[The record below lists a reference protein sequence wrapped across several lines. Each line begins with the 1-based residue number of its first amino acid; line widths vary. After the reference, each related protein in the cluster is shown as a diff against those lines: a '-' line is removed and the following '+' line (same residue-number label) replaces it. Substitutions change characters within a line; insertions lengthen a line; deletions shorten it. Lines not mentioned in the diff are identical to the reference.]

1 MIPAMAPP
9 EMCLRLGCAFE
20 SPDPE
25 PQLSDW
31 ALSTSEV
38 TVRRSKVYE
47 YISVMF
53 RTVSQKSH
61 PEEVVAF
68 GGDGGIFKYFKK

>member
-9 EMCLRLGCAFE
+9 EICLRLGCAFE

-38 TVRRSKVYE
+38 TVRRSIVYE
-47 YISVMF
+47 YISMML

-61 PEEVVAF
+61 EETVASLSISSSDNALR
-68 GGDGGIFKYFKK
+68 G